1 MTQKPVQ
8 NTDTDAFRRWFGESK
23 VVDERGEPLVVYHGG
38 FDVVRGRPP
47 VFRKARRSGYGSG
60 VYFTPQRER
69 AESYAKEK
77 GGVVGAYYLR
87 IRNPFVLAD
96 YVGHQIV
103 HALTT
108 LGWDRKKAEKYVERE
123 EERHGDIGEALERAA
138 VAQGHDGLFVFWTP
152 RTAQQQAVYGSRPI
166 FSEIVVFDPRQIKSA
181 TDNAGTYDPYN
192 PSVLAGARSR
202 RR

>member
-1 MTQKPVQ
+1 VTQKPVQ

-123 EERHGDIGEALERAA
+123 EERHGYVGAALEQAA
-138 VAQGHDGLFVFWTP
+138 TARGHDGLFVYYRGTL
-152 RTAQQQAVYGSRPI
+152 
-166 FSEIVVFDPRQIKSA
+166 SEIVVFDPRQIKSA
-181 TDNAGTYDPYN
+181 TDNVGTFDPYN
-192 PSVLAGARSR
+192 PSVLAGPR
-202 RR
+202 RRG